1 MKDVDRRARVA
12 GTIGGL
18 AVAALAGFWLRGHVP
33 SPDPIA
39 HAEPAHARDAAPVTT
54 PPPRVPAP
62 ALAVAPTPWPA
73 EPLRWLAA
81 AGGSIPEQN
90 QISIAQDLELAR
102 QVLGPGGRV
111 LFGAGAGSPSVQV
124 LADAPPAD
132 ALVLVLADLFA
143 PRGGRDATYREPE
156 LLIDDAATRA
166 TVIAALH
173 TAVSEGSDPLV
184 VLLGGH
190 GLAGEAP
197 RDNVISLWGGAD
209 LGVVDLAD
217 ALERAERPVLVV
229 ATTCFSGGF
238 AEIAFAGA
246 DSARGAAATP
256 RCGLFAAPWDLEA
269 SGCDPDPD
277 RSVHEGYGVH
287 WLHAL
292 RGQDRTGAALPKG
305 AIDLDGDGTITALEA
320 HTRVRMAADTA
331 DVPTTTAER
340 WLRHAA
346 PTAGA
351 SIAVALPEE
360 HAVVR
365 QLAARLGLEGREH
378 EAAAELERLQ
388 AAIDALDGRLQT
400 AGEDEDEA
408 YRAAAADVLARWP
421 VLDDPWHPEFS
432 ATLERARPAIEI
444 HLETSETYAAYLA
457 ARTRVDSL
465 GAKVWDLRRRAAPY
479 ERLARAHETIEL
491 AGRLRA
497 AGGPAFTTYE
507 QILACERTPIDVPG
521 T

>member
-1 MKDVDRRARVA
+1 M
-12 GTIGGL
+12 
-18 AVAALAGFWLRGHVP
+18 AAAAGFWLRGHVHA
-33 SPDPIA
+33 PDPVA
-39 HAEPAHARDAAPVTT
+39 HAEPAPAPARDAAPAGAT
-54 PPPRVPAP
+54 PRREPAP
-62 ALAVAPTPWPA
+62 GPALAPTPWPA
-73 EPLRWLAA
+73 TPLRWLAA

-102 QVLGPGGRV
+102 EVLGPGGRV

-143 PRGGRDATYREPE
+143 PRGGRDATYREPA
-156 LLIDDAATRA
+156 LSIDDAATRA

-173 TAVSEGSDPLV
+173 TAVSEGGDPLL

-190 GLAGEAP
+190 GLAGETP
-197 RDNVISLWGGAD
+197 QGNVVSLWGGAD
-209 LGVVDLAD
+209 LGVVDVAA
-217 ALERAERPVLVV
+217 ALEHAERPVLVV

-277 RSVHEGYGVH
+277 RSVHEGYAVH

-346 PTAGA
+346 PTSGA

-365 QLAARLGLEGREH
+365 ELAARLGLEGREH
-378 EAAAELERLQ
+378 EAATELDRLQ
-388 AAIDALDGRLQT
+388 AAIDALDGRVQT
-400 AGEDEDEA
+400 AGEDEEVA

-432 ATLERARPAIEI
+432 ATLERARPDVES
-444 HLETSETYAAYLA
+444 HLQTSESYAAYLA
-457 ARTRVDSL
+457 ARTRVDTL

-497 AGGPAFTTYE
+497 AGGSAWTTYT
-507 QILACERTPIDVPG
+507 QILACERTPIDVAG
-521 T
+521 D